1 MMDKMTEKIN
11 KPTKEEPEQD
21 LNNIA
26 EQPVNNI
33 EPQQEY
39 IEIGDL
45 KLVSS
50 VYPVNV
56 LCDLS
61 IGLLKDP
68 VIKKYLMEKKNG
80 QAIKKFLSYLQ

>member
-1 MMDKMTEKIN
+1 MTEKIN
-11 KPTKEEPEQD
+11 KPTKEEPEQQ
-21 LNNIA
+21 
-26 EQPVNNI
+26 EKPVNNI

-45 KLVSS
+45 KLASS